1 MLLASC
7 YYQYTSMHANNL
19 ELFLLYLSYSLNAI
33 SPVVVT
39 TVTAN

>member
-1 MLLASC
+1 
-7 YYQYTSMHANNL
+7 MHANNL
-19 ELFLLYLSYSLNAI
+19 ELFLLYLSYLNAI